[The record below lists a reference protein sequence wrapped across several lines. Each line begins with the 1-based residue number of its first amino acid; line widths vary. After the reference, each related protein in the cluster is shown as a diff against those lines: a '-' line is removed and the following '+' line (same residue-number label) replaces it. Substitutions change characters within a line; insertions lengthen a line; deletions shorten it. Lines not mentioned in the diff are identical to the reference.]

1 MISINIKLFASLRE
15 SLGGHDFA
23 LEIKQGLTITEL
35 TRFLGESKGPK
46 WHDILT
52 ADNVITAINQTIVER
67 TQVLCD
73 GDELA
78 YFPPV
83 TGG

>member
-1 MISINIKLFASLRE
+1 MIRINIKIFASLRE
-15 SLGGHDFA
+15 SLGEHDFV
-23 LEIKQGLTITEL
+23 LDCESGLTIIEL
-35 TRFLGESKGPK
+35 TRFLGESKGSQ
-46 WHDILT
+46 WHDTLM

-67 TQVLCD
+67 TYLLND
-73 GDELA
+73 NDELA